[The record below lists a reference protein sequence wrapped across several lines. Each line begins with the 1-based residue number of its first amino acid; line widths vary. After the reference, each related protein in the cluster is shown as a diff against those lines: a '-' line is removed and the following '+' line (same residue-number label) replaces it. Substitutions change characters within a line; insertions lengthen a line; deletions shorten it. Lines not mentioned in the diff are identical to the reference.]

1 MTFLNRVIGI
11 IKIDNR
17 IFKEIDR
24 DNSAII
30 QGILVAFLVALTNAL
45 IANEYYASTT
55 SYEFPILIFLI
66 FIFIW
71 MFLNLYVLSN
81 IINFVGSKI
90 FPEGKKGNKYHN
102 LVRLIGYSYSPELIK
117 ILLLF
122 YPKLIQAISFGS
134 FIWVI
139 ACQVL
144 AIKMIFNFRSFWKSL
159 GIILLSYIFQIM
171 LVIVFV
177 ILVYYFLK

>member
-102 LVRLIGYSYSPELIK
+102 LLRLIGYSYSPELIK

-144 AIKMIFNFRSFWKSL
+144 AIKMIFNLRSFWKSL

-177 ILVYYFLK
+177 TLVYYFLK

>member
-1 MTFLNRVIGI
+1 
-11 IKIDNR
+11 
-17 IFKEIDR
+17 
-24 DNSAII
+24 
-30 QGILVAFLVALTNAL
+30 
-45 IANEYYASTT
+45 
-55 SYEFPILIFLI
+55 
-66 FIFIW
+66 
-71 MFLNLYVLSN
+71 MFLNLYLLSN

-102 LVRLIGYSYSPELIK
+102 LLRLIGYSYSPELIK

-144 AIKMIFNFRSFWKSL
+144 AIKMIFNLRSFWKSL

-177 ILVYYFLK
+177 TLVYYFLK

>member
-11 IKIDNR
+11 IKIDNS

-45 IANEYYASTT
+45 IANEYYASTR

-81 IINFVGSKI
+81 IINFVGSKM
-90 FPEGKKGNKYHN
+90 FQERKTGNKYHN

-159 GIILLSYIFQIM
+159 GIIILSYIFQII
-171 LVIVFV
+171 LVVVFV